1 VSARLVGIEEELLL
15 VDPGTGGARSHARR
29 VLDGHDDL
37 DQELFQHQI
46 ETQTEPT
53 SDLGEASVQ
62 LVAARRSAGEAARS
76 AGLAAVAVATSPYA
90 LDPHVSPS
98 DRYRDMLETYGG
110 VARTAGTCGMHVHV
124 AIDSPEQG
132 VAVLDRIA
140 PWLPTLL
147 AVSANSPYADGA
159 DTGYASWRSQVW
171 SRWPSAGPTEAF
183 GSLAGYR
190 EVCRQMLASGA
201 ARDDGMLY
209 FDARL
214 SAHQPTVEVR
224 VLDVCTDPADAVLAA
239 ALVRGLVETAARA
252 GSAGLPAPTWRTE
265 ALRAAQWR
273 AARFGLAGSLVHPLE
288 HRLAPARDVLGALV
302 DRVGPALREAGDTT
316 LVEDGAERVL
326 AATGSARQRAA
337 FERTGGLP
345 GVLADLVARTE
356 SSWGRDSPVV
366 ELSAPAQT

>member
-1 VSARLVGIEEELLL
+1 MEEELLL
-15 VDPGTGGARSHARR
+15 VDPATGRASSDALR
-29 VLDGHDDL
+29 VLAGHDDL

-53 SDLGEASVQ
+53 ADLGETAVQ

-76 AGLAAVAVATSPYA
+76 AGLASVAVATSPYA
-90 LDPHVSPS
+90 LEPHVSPN
-98 DRYRDMLETYGG
+98 DRYRDMLTTYGG

-124 AIDSPEQG
+124 AVDSPEEG
-132 VAVLDRIA
+132 VEVLDRIA

-159 DTGYASWRSQVW
+159 DTGHASWRSQVW

-190 EVCRQMLASGA
+190 EVCRQMLMSGA

-239 ALVRGLVETAARA
+239 ALVRGLVETVAREA
-252 GSAGLPAPTWRTE
+252 TDGVPAPAFRAE
-265 ALRAAQWR
+265 ALRAAHWR
-273 AARFGLAGSLVHPLE
+273 AARFGLADSLVHPAE
-288 HRLAPARDVLGALV
+288 PRLAPAREVLRALV
-302 DRVGPALREAGDTT
+302 DRVSPALRDGGDET
-316 LVEDGAERVL
+316 LVEEGAARVL
-326 AATGSARQRAA
+326 AATGSTRQRAA

-356 SSWGRDSPVV
+356 SSWGGATRGRALGTGADV
-366 ELSAPAQT
+366 T